1 MTLDVKELK
10 VRGASL
16 KATVQVGKSGLTEAI
31 VKEINEQL
39 EKRELVKVKMLQSMG
54 PSRSWKDDAVLMA
67 GRLGATLVE
76 IKGGTVLLYRR
87 GAKKGI

>member
-1 MTLDVKELK
+1 LDVKELK
-10 VRGASL
+10 VRGTSL
-16 KATVQVGKSGLTEAI
+16 KATVQVGKSGLTETI

-54 PSRSWKDDAVLMA
+54 PSKSWKEDVMKMV

-76 IKGGTVLLYRR
+76 IKGGTVLLYRK